1 MIAKMIIY
9 AAAFLIIRSWIK
21 LIFKPKDK
29 ISASSS
35 SSKNFNQKDVFE
47 ADFKV
52 VKDD

>member
-21 LIFKPKDK
+21 LLFKPKQK
-29 ISASSS
+29 ITTQKR
-35 SSKNFNQKDVFE
+35 KNNFSQKDVFE

-52 VKDD
+52 VNDD